1 MRRQVE
7 PRYQLERFEQ
17 PLEDFEVVLRRQAP
31 VESRQARYPN
41 LAPPE
46 RSRDLEQQQFLVMAL
61 MMGMCFLVMGGA
73 LAFIYP
79 ATVPVLLV
87 GSPLLMVLFLA
98 SRMR

>member
-31 VESRQARYPN
+31 VEPRQARY
-41 LAPPE
+41 LERPE